1 MMSKQIKSVDSSKLK
16 RDTARIPIEAA
27 RLRPVVRAI
36 RTALLIGTAATWA
49 LPDPAFAAIPCPVTS
64 SVSLTA
70 GDSVG
75 DCTINNTGSLSVQP
89 GGTLGVNGALNNYGS
104 LSTVP
109 LANDPYI
116 WKSGG
121 HIDLYGNIINHAGGV
136 FGNGGTLYQF
146 SGTLE
151 NQFQGIFNNTGYIST
166 GANTSIVNGGAMANA
181 GLIISLS
188 AINNQTGGTLTNTGT
203 LGNGTTLSNSGT
215 LTNEKTGT
223 LHNYFLSSGATLTN
237 QSSGILNNAG
247 TLTNDAGAQLSNSGQ
262 FNNSGGLNS
271 QGTINNL
278 SGGTLSNSNF
288 ISSSSLTNSGTL
300 QNTAGA
306 TFDNQGSLTNSGN
319 LINDGILSN
328 AGNLTMTS
336 GSFTGSGQ
344 FNNSGTLE
352 VQTGASVHVGNT
364 SNLANSTLSGGV
376 WLVKAGTGSADL
388 SLGNNNA
395 AITTLASNATVS
407 LYGAGARFSQLE
419 DHLSTL
425 YGTLRIGAGHVFN
438 QSQTL
443 VNNGLL
449 DIQAGGELDNSG
461 NLKFTTYNINRGVLI
476 NQAGA
481 KFEST
486 GKLTNNNTLK
496 NYGSVTNVNYLNNFG
511 TIVNNAG
518 AYMHISDL
526 EQRPGSSIIYNH
538 GGTLTMNTFSYSP
551 IVNDNGGIMNLHGDV
566 YGPGSSLTN
575 KAGSLI
581 NGTFSLVTGA
591 RMNNWGAV
599 NAYMGFGAFTF
610 HNYAGG
616 TFSGIFNNN
625 YLSNHPQKPTLI
637 NEGTMTLNGSFSH
650 FSGGEITNSGSLVV
664 STSFTEGGTITN
676 SGVFELTKSSV
687 LDRWLNDRQDFVQT
701 AGTLTVDGTLVQD
714 AIHIN
719 GGTVNGNGTINSAL
733 TIDGGTLS
741 PGHSLGALTLN
752 GALQLNTGNLDIELA
767 GTGTGQYDQLKVNG
781 ETHLGGTLDLFA
793 LNSFKPAAGDSFDI
807 LYYTALFGNFTD
819 VKLFGFDPGLSAN
832 LNFAADHLNIN
843 FTSAAVPLPSAFWL
857 FGSALLAGVT
867 FSNRRKLQN

>member
-1 MMSKQIKSVDSSKLK
+1 MSKQIKSVDSSKLK

-27 RLRPVVRAI
+27 RLRPGVRAI
-36 RTALLIGTAATWA
+36 RAALLIGAAAAWA
-49 LPDPAFAAIPCPVTS
+49 LPDSAFAAIPCPVTS

-70 GDSVG
+70 SDSVG
-75 DCTINNTGSLSVQP
+75 DCTINNTGSLSVQSVP
-89 GGTLGVNGALNNYGS
+89 LLQGAVQLGIYGTLNNYGS
-104 LSTVP
+104 LSSIQ
-109 LANDPYI
+109 LANDPY
-116 WKSGG
+116 KGSSGSSGG
-121 HIDLYGNIINHAGGV
+121 HINMYGNIINHAGGV
-136 FGNGGTLYQF
+136 IDNGGALF
-146 SGTLE
+146 VNNFTLE
-151 NQFQGIFNNTGYIST
+151 NQSQGTFRNSGYVLASERTSAIINSGLMDNSGKLSNISTLNNNGTLNNTGI
-166 GANTSIVNGGAMANA
+166 
-181 GLIISLS
+181 
-188 AINNQTGGTLTNTGT
+188 
-203 LGNGTTLSNSGT
+203 
-215 LTNEKTGT
+215 
-223 LHNYFLSSGATLTN
+223 LHNYWLSSIAFATLTN
-237 QSSGILNNAG
+237 QSSGILNNTG
-247 TLTNDAGAQLSNSGQ
+247 TLTNDAGAQLNNSGQ
-262 FNNSGGLNS
+262 FNNSGSLNS

-278 SGGTLSNSNF
+278 SGGTLSNSNV
-288 ISSSSLTNSGTL
+288 ISSNSLTNSGTL

-306 TFDNQGSLTNSGN
+306 TFNNNFSLTNSGN
-319 LINDGILSN
+319 IINDGILNN
-328 AGNLTMTS
+328 AGTLTMTS
-336 GSFTGSGQ
+336 GSITGSGQ
-344 FNNSGTLE
+344 FNNSGSLE

-364 SNLANSTLSGGV
+364 SNLTNSTLSGGA
-376 WLVKAGTGSADL
+376 WRVKAGTGSADL

-461 NLKFTTYNINRGVLI
+461 NLKFTTYNINHGVLI

-486 GKLTNNNTLK
+486 GTLTNFNTLK
-496 NYGSVTNVNYLNNFG
+496 NYGSVTNVNYLNNSG
-511 TIVNNAG
+511 AIVNNAG

-599 NAYMGFGAFTF
+599 NANMGFGAFTF

-719 GGTVNGNGTINSAL
+719 GGTVNGNGIINSAL
-733 TIDGGTLS
+733 IIDGGTLG

-752 GALQLNTGNLDIELA
+752 GALQLNSGNLDIELA
-767 GTGTGQYDQLKVNG
+767 GSGSGQYDQLKVNG
-781 ETHLGGTLDLFA
+781 EAHLGGTLDLFA